1 MPLPV
6 FHRIFL
12 ITLFMKLL
20 ITNQSIQ
27 PTLLF
32 LLSIPTTQLISPR
45 HRFNLTFLCANP
57 KNSTTWTG
65 TRRYKKAASRE
76 RRTTFACPWNVTRLP
91 RSRRAQL
98 TFSPELGTPG
108 QFTGSLIAQTPI
120 FENQFGYGSQPK
132 QPGAPR
138 RQFLLT
144 ETKLAPPTVAHT
156 LPAEKSPITPR
167 WEERP
172 T

>member
-1 MPLPV
+1 
-6 FHRIFL
+6 
-12 ITLFMKLL
+12 MKVL

-27 PTLLF
+27 STLLF
-32 LLSIPTTQLISPR
+32 LLPIPTIQLISPR
-45 HRFNLTFLCANP
+45 HRFNLTFLCATP
-57 KNSTTWTG
+57 KKSTTRTG
-65 TRRYKKAASRE
+65 TRRYKKAANRE
-76 RRTTFACPWNVTRLP
+76 RRTTFACPWHVTRLR
-91 RSRRAQL
+91 RSCRTQL
-98 TFSPELGTPG
+98 TFSPEPGTPG
-108 QFTGSLIAQTPI
+108 QFTRTLIAQTAI
-120 FENQFGYGSQPK
+120 LEKQFGYGSQPK

-144 ETKLAPPTVAHT
+144 ESKFAPPTVAHT